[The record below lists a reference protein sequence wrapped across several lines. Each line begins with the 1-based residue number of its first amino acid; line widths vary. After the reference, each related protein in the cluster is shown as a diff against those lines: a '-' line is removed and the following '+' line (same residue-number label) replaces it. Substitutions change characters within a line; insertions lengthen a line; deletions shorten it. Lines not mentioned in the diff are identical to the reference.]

1 MKVKLPFKSTSFEP
15 EVVAQLEALRD
26 APLSHLQRSLHHP
39 IDIYAIASHEV
50 WDNLNDLLDL
60 LKDVSEKQL
69 YLPCHADNP
78 WKKLLVRQL
87 DHTLDA
93 LVQYFDSC
101 RAIIKCCFVGD
112 KVDRHTKSIR
122 RFNDYIA
129 FVAERICH
137 TINKIKHEQRVLQ
150 VIYFHNPG
158 VFIPGYFVEGII
170 DAGVAGPD
178 PKLHKDSNSAFSLNR
193 DLPIFVCAIYLASAA
208 LAHEI
213 RQATKLA
220 PVALGKRKGNQDNKI
235 TSVLKKISLLPLEF
249 FPDEIS
255 KPVPLVRYRASSTST
270 KESAYLEFPASR
282 HKPKMVRD
290 GCRATTTWTIRSVA
304 RTLRVPYW
312 QRAEK

>member
-1 MKVKLPFKSTSFEP
+1 MKVKLPFKNTSFEP

-26 APLSHLQRSLHHP
+26 APLSHLQRCLHHP

-60 LKDVSEKQL
+60 LNEVSEKQL
-69 YLPCHADNP
+69 YLPSHEEET

-93 LVQYFDSC
+93 LVQFLDSC
-101 RAIIKCCFVGD
+101 RAIIKCCFTGD
-112 KVDRHTKSIR
+112 NADKYTKSIR
-122 RFNDYIA
+122 RFNDAIA
-129 FVAERICH
+129 PLADRLCH
-137 TINKIKHEQRVLQ
+137 TVNKIKHEQRVLQ

-193 DLPIFVCAIYLASAA
+193 DLPIFVCAIYLASAV

-220 PVALGKRKGNQDNKI
+220 PAALGERKGNRDSKI
-235 TSVLKKISLLPLEF
+235 TSVLKKVSLLPLDF

-255 KPVPLVRYRASSTST
+255 MPVPLVRYRAG
-270 KESAYLEFPASR
+270 SASAEAMADLEFPASR
-282 HKPKMVRD
+282 HKPKMVQE

-304 RTLRVPYW
+304 RTFKMPYW
-312 QRAEK
+312 QGAEK